1 MLSIT
6 SDWLFISLRYFLLRN
21 TRPTRQ
27 LTDAITTLTIRNAF
41 DLKNEITLEEEEI
54 GNDVGTDVGDEEID
68 ETNVD
73 ETNRIIDGY
82 HIGTD
87 VSDEENIGSYVG
99 ETDACFCSIGD
110 RC

>member
-1 MLSIT
+1 MMLV
-6 SDWLFISLRYFLLRN
+6 R
-21 TRPTRQ
+21 
-27 LTDAITTLTIRNAF
+27 
-41 DLKNEITLEEEEI
+41 
-54 GNDVGTDVGDEEID
+54 DEEID

-73 ETNRIIDGY
+73 ETNRIIDGN

-87 VSDEENIGSYVG
+87 VSDKENIGSYVG